1 MTSTVSKNNKW
12 LTGAALLFVL
22 SEFAMILV
30 YVSNPQVSSNFG
42 FFDNANLMNS
52 IPWSNFS
59 ELPRVENLVI
69 VVETLAASGD
79 LFIAGVLCFI
89 LLRSRTGFSRS
100 DTMIKKLVIF
110 FINTGLLT
118 SLFAIGSLVALTVAP
133 TTFIYI
139 VLFFCMGRLY
149 SNSLLAIL
157 NARSIIR
164 TGTDEVLTSR
174 DLPLSL
180 QPRSTGS
187 MRPDANVTIRIETTH
202 DTASD
207 KDIKSA
213 SHPGGH
219 FDHFSSSRI

>member
-100 DTMIKKLVIF
+100 DTMIKSF
-110 FINTGLLT
+110 
-118 SLFAIGSLVALTVAP
+118 LFAIGSLVALTVAP